1 VTSSRVK
8 SGQDERRKKMKEEW
22 NERTNERRQLKE
34 ITINKHATAYG
45 QTFISEK
52 KDLHIWLS
60 VHKGKKTLYRK
71 KFNF

>member
-1 VTSSRVK
+1 
-8 SGQDERRKKMKEEW
+8 MKEEW
-22 NERTNERRQLKE
+22 NERRRQLKE

-60 VHKGKKTLYRK
+60 VHKGKKNIIHEKIHFLIK
-71 KFNF
+71 EVLF